1 MLVIAIFTA
10 QLTKRPWGPL
20 NLSRQL
26 TGLLS
31 GALRCRDSGAGLLQ
45 GGKRDSVSGPWRMNE
60 GHNTDVLLE
69 LLQK

>member
-10 QLTKRPWGPL
+10 QLTKRPRGPL

-31 GALRCRDSGAGLLQ
+31 GALRCGDSGAGLLQ
-45 GGKRDSVSGPWRMNE
+45 GGKRDSVAGPW
-60 GHNTDVLLE
+60 
-69 LLQK
+69 

>member
-1 MLVIAIFTA
+1 MLVIVIFTA
-10 QLTKRPWGPL
+10 QLTKRPRGPL

-45 GGKRDSVSGPWRMNE
+45 GGKRDSVAGPW
-60 GHNTDVLLE
+60 
-69 LLQK
+69 